1 MEEGKKWPKTKM
13 FDILQGL
20 LYQHSFCLPMF
31 LLGNVHKKA
40 DMRGGG
46 GAEIESISSR
56 SNIGNIKIRE
66 K

>member
-1 MEEGKKWPKTKM
+1 
-13 FDILQGL
+13 
-20 LYQHSFCLPMF
+20 MF

-40 DMRGGG
+40 DMRGG

>member
-1 MEEGKKWPKTKM
+1 
-13 FDILQGL
+13 
-20 LYQHSFCLPMF
+20 MF